1 MTNWRAPT
9 GFPPEL
15 DSDTLM
21 AYIEEVLR
29 KGVHFGSVIIPISAV
44 FVPRMQMV
52 LFLAALA
59 FALVLVDLLRSR
71 NKVFRRFFLGIF
83 GKVLRGKEQ
92 DGAMTAC
99 TVLVASA
106 AFTIL
111 VFRTEIA
118 VASLIFLSVGDSFAA
133 LVGRR
138 FGTTPLVSGRT
149 LEGSL
154 AALLSCLLVSIPI
167 LQISVSMGFRLT
179 PQGLVAGAIA
189 ATLAELFEVPLDDNL
204 RIPVFAGL
212 IMELV
217 VPG

>member
-1 MTNWRAPT
+1 
-9 GFPPEL
+9 
-15 DSDTLM
+15 M
-21 AYIEEVLR
+21 AYIEEILR
-29 KGVHFGSVIIPISAV
+29 KGVHFGSVIIPVSAV
-44 FVPRMQMV
+44 FVPRMEMV

-59 FALVLVDLLRSR
+59 FTLVLIDLLRSR
-71 NKVFRRFFLGIF
+71 NRVFRRFFLGIF

-92 DGAMTAC
+92 DGAMTAS

-118 VASLIFLSVGDSFAA
+118 VASLVFLSVGDSFAA
-133 LVGRR
+133 LVGRK

-154 AALLSCLLVSIPI
+154 AALLSCLIVSIPV
-167 LQISVSMGFRLT
+167 LQLSSNLGWKLS
-179 PQGLVAGAIA
+179 PQGLAAGALA
-189 ATLAELFEVPLDDNL
+189 ATIAELIEIPLDDNL

-212 IMELV
+212 VMELV

>member
-1 MTNWRAPT
+1 
-9 GFPPEL
+9 
-15 DSDTLM
+15 M
-21 AYIEEVLR
+21 AYIEEILR
-29 KGVHFGSVIIPISAV
+29 KSIHFGSIIIPISAI
-44 FVPRMQMV
+44 FFQRREMV
-52 LFLAALA
+52 LFLAALGV
-59 FALVLVDLLRSR
+59 ALFLVDLLRSKNR
-71 NKVFRRFFLGIF
+71 VFRRFFLELF

-92 DGAMTAC
+92 EGGMAAS

-106 AFTIL
+106 ALTIL
-111 VFRTEIA
+111 VFRREIA
-118 VASLIFLSVGDSFAA
+118 VAALVFLSTGDSFAA
-133 LVGRR
+133 LVGRK

-154 AALLSCLLVSIPI
+154 AALLSCLLVSIPL
-167 LQISVSMGFRLT
+167 LQLSGNMGWRLT

-212 IMELV
+212 VMELV

>member
-1 MTNWRAPT
+1 
-9 GFPPEL
+9 
-15 DSDTLM
+15 M
-21 AYIEEVLR
+21 AYIEEILR
-29 KGVHFGSVIIPISAV
+29 KGIHFGSVIIPISAI
-44 FVPRMQMV
+44 FLPRMEMV

-59 FALVLVDLLRSR
+59 LALVLVDLLRSR
-71 NKVFRRFFLGIF
+71 NRVFRRFFLGLF

-92 DGAMTAC
+92 DGAMTAS

-118 VASLIFLSVGDSFAA
+118 VASLVFLSFGDSFAA
-133 LVGRR
+133 LVGRK
-138 FGTTPLVSGRT
+138 FGVTPLVSGRT

-154 AALLSCLLVSIPI
+154 AALLSCLLVSIP
-167 LQISVSMGFRLT
+167 LLHLAAAQGWRLT
-179 PQGLVAGAIA
+179 PQGLVAGALA
-189 ATLAELFEVPLDDNL
+189 ATLAELFEIPLDDNL

-212 IMELV
+212 VMELV